1 MTSVLVT
8 GGAGFI
14 GSHVTDA
21 FLAAGASVTVLDD
34 LSSGKR
40 ENIPQDAAFVQ
51 ESIGSAAAATLIL
64 DGGFDTIIHCAA
76 QMDVRRSVADPVHD
90 ATSNILGTL
99 NLLEAVRSGSKRS
112 RVIFT
117 STGGA
122 LYGDFTVPP
131 NIETFDKDPESP
143 YAISKLAGEHYLAC
157 YGRTHGLEPVVL
169 RLGNVYGPRQDPHG
183 EAGVV
188 AIFCGRILRGERLTI
203 FGSGEQ
209 TRDYVYVADVVRAVQ
224 LAATRELP
232 PKGKLDAR
240 AFNIGTGEATSVND
254 LASLLQKAAGSSV
267 SVEYAPARTG
277 EQMTSFL
284 DAGKAAGE
292 LGWKPL
298 VQLEE
303 GLKLTFQWFEARTKP
318 GAATG

>member
-21 FLAAGASVTVLDD
+21 FLAAGSSVTVLDD

-40 ENIPQDAAFVQ
+40 ENVPHDAAFVQ

-64 DGGFDTIIHCAA
+64 DGGFDIIIHCAA

-90 ATSNILGTL
+90 ATSNIIGTL
-99 NLLEAVRSGSKRS
+99 NLLEVVRSGSKRS

-131 NIETFDKDPESP
+131 NLETFDKDPESP
-143 YAISKLAGEHYLAC
+143 YGISKLAGEHYLTY
-157 YGRTHGLEPVVL
+157 YGSTYGLEPVVL

-188 AIFCGRILRGERLTI
+188 AIFCGRILRGEPLTI

-209 TRDYVYVADVVRAVQ
+209 ARDYVYVGDVVRAVQ

-232 PKGKLDAR
+232 PKGRLDAR

-254 LASLLQKAAGSSV
+254 LARLLQKTAGSSV
-267 SVEYAPARTG
+267 SVVYAPARPG

-284 DAGKAAGE
+284 DAGKAAGG

-298 VQLEE
+298 VALEE
-303 GLKLTFQWFEARTKP
+303 GLGLTFEWFAARAKP
-318 GAATG
+318 GAASG